1 LTAVKISHLNQF
13 IIDKSAGK
21 VDKRSNGPE
30 QRIKVV
36 KNSIFK
42 RLRAVF
48 IALLLFLPNLAHSK
62 ESVRVIVLPFDI
74 HARKDLSSLQN
85 EILNV
90 IKSYIKEEGAI
101 ILTPKVVPAAA
112 LIRTSQ
118 SYDNIRKFG
127 IDNDVDYIIWGSLTL
142 IGRKFSLD
150 VKMIPSF
157 GKGSP
162 QIYVKEGQGLENL
175 PGDVKQ
181 LARDIGM
188 TLFKREKVLS
198 VEITGNKRIESD
210 AIKMIIKTKPG
221 DIYLSKSL
229 SDDLKAVYAMGYF
242 DDIRIEAEDAPSGKK
257 IIFRVKE
264 KPTIRVIRFNGNKVF
279 KDDKVKENITIK
291 TGSILNPFKIR
302 RDIGRI
308 EELYKEKNYHN
319 VKVTYRIHQLEH
331 NQADLEFDIDEGE
344 KVLIKSITFEGN
356 NAYTDKV
363 LKDLMKTSEKGFF
376 SWVTSSGDLKTEDL
390 DQDISKISGFYY
402 NNGYIQARI
411 GEPQIEYRGNWIYI
425 TIKIDEGPQ
434 FKVGDV
440 DITGDL
446 VLPKEELKKRLKI
459 INETYYNRE
468 VVRNDILALTDLYSD
483 EGFAYADIS
492 PRIDKDF
499 DNLKVNITY
508 VVQKGK
514 QVYFEYIIIGGNTKT
529 RDKVIRRELKVY
541 EQELYSGRKLKRSVR
556 NLYRLEYFEDIK
568 VNTVKGSA
576 DDQMVLK
583 IDVTEKPTGTMS
595 FGAGYSSQE
604 NVFGSVSISQRN
616 LFGRGQILSA
626 EGQIGGSTNLYQLS
640 FTEPWLFDI
649 PLSAGADLYNWET
662 DYDTYDRK
670 SLGGSIRLS
679 YPVYDFTRV
688 GIKYNY
694 DNADITNITEDA
706 AQSIKD
712 LEGNN
717 VTSSVT
723 TNIIYDSKNRRFNPS
738 EGSKHSLTLKYAGL
752 GGNVAFTKA
761 LAETGWYIP
770 LVLDTVGFLHGRAG
784 YVTKNSGGIL
794 PDYERFYLGG
804 INSMRG
810 YKWRE
815 IHVTDEDGNTIG
827 GNKFIQFNAEYIIPL
842 LKKQGLV
849 GVVFFDAGNVYNDD
863 ESFDLGTLR
872 NSVGFGFRWYSPMG
886 PIRIEYGYKLDV
898 EEGEESG
905 GRWEF
910 SMGSAF

>member
-1 LTAVKISHLNQF
+1 MKNFIFRHLSLV
-13 IIDKSAGK
+13 II
-21 VDKRSNGPE
+21 V
-30 QRIKVV
+30 
-36 KNSIFK
+36 
-42 RLRAVF
+42 
-48 IALLLFLPNLAHSK
+48 LLLILPNIAHSI
-62 ESVRVIVLPFDI
+62 ESVKVIVLPFEI
-74 HARKDLSSLQN
+74 HARKDLSSLQS

-90 IKSYIKEEGAI
+90 IKTYIKEEGAF
-101 ILTPKVVPAAA
+101 ILTPEAVPAVP
-112 LIRTSQ
+112 LFKTSQ
-118 SYDNIRKFG
+118 SYDDMRNLG
-127 IDNDVDYIIWGSLTL
+127 IKNGADYIVWGSLTL
-142 IGRKFSLD
+142 IGQKFSLD
-150 VKMIPSF
+150 VKMIQSLGEDP
-157 GKGSP
+157 P
-162 QIYVKEGQGLENL
+162 QIFIKEGEGLENL
-175 PGDVKQ
+175 SGVVKQ

-188 TLFKREKVLS
+188 KLFKREKVS
-198 VEITGNKRIESD
+198 GVEIAGNKRIESD

-229 SDDLKAVYAMGYF
+229 SDDLKAVFAMGYF
-242 DDIRIEAEDAPSGKK
+242 DDIRIEAEDTPDGKK

-264 KPTIRVIRFNGNKVF
+264 KPTIRVIRFKGNKVF
-279 KDDKVKENITIK
+279 KEDKIKENLTIK

-302 RDIGRI
+302 RNIGRI

-319 VKVTYRIHQLEH
+319 IKVTYNINELEH

-344 KVLIKSITFEGN
+344 KVLINSITFEGN
-356 NAYTDKV
+356 NAYADKV

-376 SWVTSSGDLKTEDL
+376 SWMTSSGDLNMEDL
-390 DQDISKISGFYY
+390 DQDVSKLSGFYY

-411 GEPQIEYRGNWIYI
+411 GEPIIEYKGNWIYI

-434 FKVGDV
+434 FKVGNV

-446 VLPKEELKKRLKI
+446 VLPKDELKKRLKI
-459 INETYYNRE
+459 TKETYYNRE
-468 VVRNDILALTDLYSD
+468 VVRNDVLALTDIYSD

-492 PRIDKDF
+492 PTIDKDF

-508 VVQKGK
+508 IVQKGK

-529 RDKVIRRELKVY
+529 RDKVIRRELSVY

-556 NLYRLEYFEDIK
+556 NLYRTDYFEDIK

-604 NVFGSVSISQRN
+604 SVFGSISVSQRN
-616 LFGRGQILSA
+616 LFGRGQILNA
-626 EGQIGGSTNLYQLS
+626 EGQIGGRTNLYKLG

-649 PLSAGADLYNWET
+649 PLSAGVDLYNWET

-670 SLGGSIRLS
+670 SFGGSVGFS
-679 YPVYDFTRV
+679 YPVYDFVRA
-688 GIKYNY
+688 GFNYNY
-694 DNADITNITEDA
+694 DDADITNISESA
-706 AQSIKD
+706 AKSIKD
-712 LEGNN
+712 LEGTNI
-717 VTSSVT
+717 TSSVT
-723 TNIIYDSKNRRFNPS
+723 ANITYDSRNRVFNPS
-738 EGSKHSLTLKYAGL
+738 EGSKHIATLKYAGL

-770 LVLDTVGFLHGRAG
+770 LVLDTVGFLHGKAG
-784 YVTKNSGGIL
+784 YVTENSGGIL

-804 INSMRG
+804 INSVRG
-810 YKWRE
+810 YEWRE
-815 IHVTDEDGNTIG
+815 IHVLDEDGNVIG
-827 GNKFIQFNAEYIIPL
+827 GNKFVQFNAECIIPL

-849 GVVFFDAGNVYNDD
+849 GVLFVDAGNVYNDD

-872 NSVGFGFRWYSPMG
+872 KSTGFGFRWYSPMG
-886 PIRIEYGYKLDV
+886 PIRLEYGYKLDV
-898 EEGEESG
+898 KEDEDSG

-910 SMGSAF
+910 SMGSVF